1 MPQLTPEQK
10 AIIYCRLRDGVAI
23 RDIADELGVSKN
35 TVLLAKQ
42 KIARHGTILRNA
54 GSGPP
59 KISNEDQDR
68 WLVNYLRDNPFETAV
83 KAKEE
88 TNFPGSANT
97 ARYRIRN
104 SDIRSRCAS
113 NKILLTERN
122 KQGRLEFAHEY
133 LNQNNL
139 WGTVIFSDEKT
150 FQSCNNGR
158 IRVYRPSGMR
168 YDEGYTHKTN
178 QSGRFSINV
187 CGWISARGPG
197 VCQIVE
203 ARLTA
208 DVYVN
213 ILHEVMIP
221 SINAVY
227 GANFIFQHDNAPI
240 HTARIVQNF
249 LQENNITVL
258 PWPSKSPDLNPIEN
272 IWGAMVKS
280 IYQHDFR
287 PRNRNELC
295 LRINQAWD
303 EVTAELCRNLV
314 LGMPQRLQEV
324 IDRNGSMTKY

>member
-1 MPQLTPEQK
+1 MPQLTPQQK
-10 AIIYCRLRDGVAI
+10 AIIYSRLQDGDFI
-23 RDIADELGVSKN
+23 RDIADELGVNKN
-35 TVLLAKQ
+35 TVLLAKG
-42 KIARHGTILRNA
+42 KIARHGTIIRKA

-59 KISNEDQDR
+59 KISTEDEDR
-68 WLVNYLRDNPFETAV
+68 RLLNYLRDHPFETAI

-97 ARYRIRN
+97 ARDRVRN
-104 SDIRSRCAS
+104 SDIRSRCAA
-113 NKILLTERN
+113 NKIFLTERN

-133 LNQNNL
+133 LNENNF
-139 WGTVIFSDEKT
+139 WETVIFSDEKT

-168 YDEGYTHKTN
+168 YDEIYTHKTN

-203 ARLTA
+203 GRLTA
-208 DVYVN
+208 PVYVN
-213 ILHEVMIP
+213 ILNEVMIP

-227 GANFIFQHDNAPI
+227 GQNFTFQHDNAPI

-249 LQENNITVL
+249 LQENNIAVL

-272 IWGAMVKS
+272 IWGKMVKS
-280 IYQHDFR
+280 MYKHDFR
-287 PRNRNELC
+287 PRNRDELRY
-295 LRINQAWD
+295 RINQAWD
-303 EVTAELCRNLV
+303 EVTGELCRNLV
-314 LGMPQRLQEV
+314 LSMPQRLQEV
-324 IDRNGSMTKY
+324 INRNGSMTKY